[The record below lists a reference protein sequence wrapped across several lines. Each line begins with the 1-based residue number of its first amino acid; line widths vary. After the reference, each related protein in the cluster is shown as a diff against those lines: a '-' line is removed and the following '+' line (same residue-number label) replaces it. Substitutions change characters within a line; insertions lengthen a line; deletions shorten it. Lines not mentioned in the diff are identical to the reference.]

1 MDQSPGSKNLGPLI
15 GAIDQGTSSS
25 RFLVFTSSGELV
37 TYHQLPV
44 TTMNPRQGWAEQDPL
59 QLLETVVQCIDA
71 TVENLKKLDVDP
83 QDIVAVGS
91 SLICDNNS
99 FLMCKLG
106 GMIT

>member
-44 TTMNPRQGWAEQDPL
+44 TTLTPRQGWAEQDPI
-59 QLLETVVQCIDA
+59 QLLETVVECIDV
-71 TVENLKKLDVDP
+71 TVDNLKKLDVDP
-83 QDIVAVGS
+83 QDIVAVGNEF
-91 SLICDNNS
+91 I
-99 FLMCKLG
+99 FR
-106 GMIT
+106 TQ